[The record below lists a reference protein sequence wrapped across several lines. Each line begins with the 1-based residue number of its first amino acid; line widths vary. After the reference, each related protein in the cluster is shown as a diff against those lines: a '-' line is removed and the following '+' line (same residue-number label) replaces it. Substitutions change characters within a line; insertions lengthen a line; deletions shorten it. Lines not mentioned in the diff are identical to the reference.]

1 MRYMSA
7 GYGVQMISV
16 RLTKRRGSISDSLER
31 LDVGLRV
38 DRSLVN
44 RISQVDGRIGIGVPS
59 TSRNSLRG
67 GDRKTE
73 QQDAKTTEAQHRFS
87 EYPVSL
93 MGGLVAYSHAR

>member
-1 MRYMSA
+1 
-7 GYGVQMISV
+7 MISV
-16 RLTKRRGSISDSLER
+16 RLTKGRSSVTNPLER

-44 RISQVDGRIGIGVPS
+44 RISQVDGRIGIGIPS

-73 QQDAKTTEAQHRFS
+73 QQDAKTTEAQHRCS
-87 EYPVSL
+87 SVSYQ
-93 MGGLVAYSHAR
+93 LVEASLL

>member
-1 MRYMSA
+1 
-7 GYGVQMISV
+7 MISV
-16 RLTKRRGSISDSLER
+16 RLTKRRSGISDPLER

-44 RISQVDGRIGIGVPS
+44 RISQVDGRIGIGIPS

-73 QQDAKTTEAQHRFS
+73 QQDAKATEAQHRCS
-87 EYPVSL
+87 SVSYQ
-93 MGGLVAYSHAR
+93 LVEASLL